1 MLSLEVPLEAEGL
14 EQAQDRIE
22 VFLDERGVADP
33 LRYKV
38 RLVLDEL
45 AANLGMHGRFAGPPP
60 PLRVE
65 VAPVG
70 EGVSVSVEDAAEPF
84 DPRLAPPP
92 AGPPS
97 LDDDRVGGLGLALVM
112 RMARIVDYRRLAEG
126 WNRTELLIPRG

>member
-14 EQAQDRIE
+14 GQAQDRIE
-22 VFLDERGVADP
+22 GFLDAQGVAGP

-45 AANLGMHGRFAGPPP
+45 AANLGMHGRFAGPPA
-60 PLRVE
+60 PLRVQ
-65 VAPVG
+65 VAVGG
-70 EGVSVSVEDAAEPF
+70 EGVSLAVEDAAAPF
-84 DPRLAPPP
+84 DPRLAPEP

-97 LDDDRVGGLGLALVM
+97 LDDDRIGGLGLALVR
-112 RMARIVDYRRLAEG
+112 RMARIRDYRRLPAG